1 MNDYKDS
8 VWGPEENCIYPPI
21 EGCLPSIQALKNDLK
36 SEIVVK
42 IQSDASKFKVIFMYL
57 LFSNIEVYIR
67 VYFNKNVRKI

>member
-42 IQSDASKFKVIFMYL
+42 IQSDASKFKVIFM
-57 LFSNIEVYIR
+57 
-67 VYFNKNVRKI
+67 